1 MNRNLRTYGFSLL
14 AVLLLAG
21 CSSQPPAGE
30 SKKAAVK
37 LDKIQG
43 RVQIM
48 AGTAGTGDAALNP
61 GGDAVY
67 LWVGVKRYR
76 LFARTGLQVVG
87 GAEYVV
93 EGIDAQKMI
102 DELGDPDNGKNGY
115 PLRESCER
123 VVTSAWTG
131 LPFDGIDANA
141 GLLRERIARY
151 PARPVFLV
159 VKIDRV
165 PDEEAKK
172 KEEDD
177 PKAPIVTVPA
187 EKQRAAL
194 LEGPTTLTA
203 PLWEPAGRKISCK
216 VVIDAKGEVSALETG
231 AQLCEA
237 APWEKFRFKPMMQGG
252 RAVKVRTEIELTYE
266 PRK

>member
-1 MNRNLRTYGFSLL
+1 MKRNAKIYGFFLL
-14 AVLLLAG
+14 AAVLLG
-21 CSSQPPAGE
+21 CSSKPPASQ

-43 RVQIM
+43 KVQII
-48 AGTAGTGDAALNP
+48 AGTSGGGDAALNP

-76 LFARTGLQVVG
+76 LFSRTGLNVVG
-87 GAEYVV
+87 GAEYTV

-102 DELGDPDNGKNGY
+102 DEIGDPDQGKNGY
-115 PLRESCER
+115 PLAESCAR
-123 VVTSAWTG
+123 VITTAWPG
-131 LPFDGIDANA
+131 LPFDGIDAHA
-141 GLLRERIARY
+141 SLLRERIARY

-165 PDEEAKK
+165 PDEAAKK
-172 KEEDD
+172 EDAD
-177 PKAPIVTVPA
+177 DAKAPIVTVPP
-187 EKQRAAL
+187 EKHRAAL
-194 LEGPTTLTA
+194 VEGPVTLTA
-203 PLWEPAGRKISCK
+203 PLWEPAGRKIQCK
-216 VVIDAKGEVSALETG
+216 IVIDTKGKVSELETG

-237 APWEKFRFKPMMQGG
+237 APWEKFLFKPLVQGG
-252 RAVKVRTEIELTYE
+252 RPVKVRTAVELTYE